1 MEEKEPYIIHQD
13 TMLLKPAFS
22 EYNEPLVDI
31 YETSGQLTIA
41 GRSTN
46 VVKESCRYYGS
57 SLAGRQEGTKA
68 VTGYTRQIPVA
79 ISPDWDLYLFPIGS
93 PGNITCVWINYRH
106 LEKVDCDGPKHCILH
121 LSNGERVPLDVNGGR
136 INTQLYRTAHFK
148 SKLSRRL
155 G

>member
-1 MEEKEPYIIHQD
+1 VDKLEEKEPYIIHQD

-57 SLAGRQEGTKA
+57 SLSGRQEGTKA
-68 VTGYTRQIPVA
+68 VPVIRGRSLWPSHRIGIYICFRSAHREISLVFGLTIA
-79 ISPDWDLYLFPIGS
+79 IL
-93 PGNITCVWINYRH
+93 R
-106 LEKVDCDGPKHCILH
+106 K
-121 LSNGERVPLDVNGGR
+121 
-136 INTQLYRTAHFK
+136 
-148 SKLSRRL
+148 
-155 G
+155 